1 MKKINCQKASFL
13 LPICE
18 TLLSLYAS
26 VYLEGKSQ
34 DVFYIVLIA
43 INSAIS
49 FAGFVGT
56 IVLQPNIENML
67 NTFLP
72 IYFSQQLSNVCAI
85 LMAPEGASKGNF
97 VWLTLAVF
105 GIIAV
110 IDMLLIKKKPSHLRA
125 LHIGLYLIC
134 IIVGVSVT
142 VLIAA

>member
-18 TLLSLYAS
+18 TLLFLYAS

-34 DVFYIVLIA
+34 DVLYIVLIA

-49 FAGFVGT
+49 IASFVGT
-56 IVLQPNIENML
+56 IVLPSNMENML
-67 NTFLP
+67 NTFFP

-85 LMAPEGASKGNF
+85 LMAPKGELKGNL

-110 IDMLLIKKKPSHLRA
+110 IDMLLIKKKPPHLRA

-142 VLIAA
+142 VLIAT